1 MTEAIDYLPSRTHSA
16 AHDVRFTYS
25 RPEQRWLNRLLIRTI
40 EGLSGQPRLEQLYR
54 DWATNPPQG
63 ENFFAAAIRLLEIE
77 VDTEAEAWARVPG
90 SGPVLFVA
98 NHPFGVIDGLL
109 MGHLATRVRPD
120 AKIITHSL
128 LCQLP
133 EARDYLLPVDFGKTP
148 QAAQTSALTRRRSVE
163 WLQQGHAVVIFPA
176 GSVSTSPKPFRGE
189 ARDAAWHPFAAKLAL
204 LPGVTTIPVCFHGQ
218 NSRLF
223 HMASHIH
230 YALRVALLFGETLR
244 RTGTRISVSA
254 GAPLTAA
261 ELSGLGPRD
270 RVVTELRRR
279 TMALRGVE
287 GAAADQIFRW
297 PSHINFD

>member
-1 MTEAIDYLPSRTHSA
+1 
-16 AHDVRFTYS
+16 
-25 RPEQRWLNRLLIRTI
+25 
-40 EGLSGQPRLEQLYR
+40 
-54 DWATNPPQG
+54 
-63 ENFFAAAIRLLEIE
+63 
-77 VDTEAEAWARVPG
+77 
-90 SGPVLFVA
+90 
-98 NHPFGVIDGLL
+98 
-109 MGHLATRVRPD
+109 
-120 AKIITHSL
+120 
-128 LCQLP
+128 
-133 EARDYLLPVDFGKTP
+133 
-148 QAAQTSALTRRRSVE
+148 
-163 WLQQGHAVVIFPA
+163 
-176 GSVSTSPKPFRGE
+176 VSTSPKPFRGE